1 LLEEARLEI
10 KRRAPQMFVFQ
21 RSTVIAKDQE
31 TLLTPAA
38 VGHDVKHA
46 ERLQ

>member
-31 TLLTPAA
+31 SLLAPAA
-38 VGHDVKHA
+38 VGHYVKQA
-46 ERLQ
+46 DRL